1 LLKLFEKED
10 LMRKA
15 AAIVLRCVVAAALCG
30 APQVVFAQNVTEQQK
45 EKTEQK
51 KEKKTKEQKVKKDD
65 KAKKK
70 SDLVAEVNRI
80 YDSFKK
86 SEEPV
91 KKEAGSLR
99 KSINDTWDK
108 FK

>member
-1 LLKLFEKED
+1 
-10 LMRKA
+10 MRKV

-30 APQVVFAQNVTEQQK
+30 APQIVFAQDSTQQK
-45 EKTEQK
+45 EKKEQK
-51 KEKKTKEQKVKKDD
+51 KTTEQKVKKDD

-70 SDLVAEVNRI
+70 SDPTAEVNRI

-99 KSINDTWDK
+99 KSINDAWDK
-108 FK
+108 LK